1 MQSRRLRSIPSE
13 KSRWSDEQGF
23 GFIETLT
30 SVGVLTAVSVGVAQL
45 FAVAALTNHNDA
57 ARTSTAVL
65 AVDKMEQFRALTWGF
80 ESLLDDELGLPVS
93 DRRPTSASF
102 LRPPASQ
109 ASSRPRTARWKR
121 TFHSM
126 WTFWTRTATGWA
138 PVAHRPSQRPPAGPG
153 QSSRH

>member
-1 MQSRRLRSIPSE
+1 
-13 KSRWSDEQGF
+13 
-23 GFIETLT
+23 
-30 SVGVLTAVSVGVAQL
+30 VLTVVSVGVAQL
-45 FAVAALTNHNDA
+45 FAVAALTNHNAA

-109 ASSRPRTARWKR
+109 ASSRPQTARWKR
-121 TFHSM
+121 TFLYVDFLDENGDWLGTGGSPSVS
-126 WTFWTRTATGWA
+126 TA
-138 PVAHRPSQRPPAGPG
+138 PSGPG
-153 QSSRH
+153 SVIPTLRPRKQQRQNDRRPTQFSWQGATREQAGGM